1 MSAQQELLQLKERL
15 QKQIS
20 VLEGEMATVDKAIQ
34 LLNREGKPGGVSA
47 PIPPVQ
53 DKRFARMGL
62 SEACREIVGAEWI
75 LPSEVRN
82 QMLQGGFRTDDKAG
96 LLSSVFATLK
106 RLATKDLEGAK
117 IEGKMRYRKR
127 RSDVA
132 ENAA

>member
-34 LLNREGKPGGVSA
+34 LLNREGKSGGA
-47 PIPPVQ
+47 PSQASPIS

-62 SEACREIVGAEWI
+62 SEACREIVGTEWI
-75 LPSEVRN
+75 LPSDVRN
-82 QMLQGGFRTDDKAG
+82 QMLQGGFKTDDKAG

-127 RSDVA
+127 QSDIA

>member
-1 MSAQQELLQLKERL
+1 
-15 QKQIS
+15 
-20 VLEGEMATVDKAIQ
+20 MATVDKAVQ
-34 LLNREGKPGGVSA
+34 LLDREGKFA
-47 PIPPVQ
+47 ATTFTATAQ
-53 DKRFARMGL
+53 DKRFSKMGL
-62 SEACREIVGAEWI
+62 SEACRAIVGGEWT

-82 QMLQGGFRTDDKAG
+82 QMLQGGFKTDDKAG

-127 RSDVA
+127 QSAVT